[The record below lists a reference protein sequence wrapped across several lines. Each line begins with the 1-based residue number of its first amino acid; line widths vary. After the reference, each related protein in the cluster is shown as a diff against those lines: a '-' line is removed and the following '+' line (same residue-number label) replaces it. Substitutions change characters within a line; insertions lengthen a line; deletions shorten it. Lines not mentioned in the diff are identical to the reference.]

1 MDAFE
6 AYEKYTKPTIPKP
19 KPPKNEDLF
28 DVDTD
33 DTDKETI
40 PDTVSLTADEIKK
53 MITDGIAEAIK
64 KEE

>member
-6 AYEKYTKPTIPKP
+6 AYEKYTKPTIPEP
-19 KPPKNEDLF
+19 EPPKNEDLF
-28 DVDTD
+28 VIDTD